1 MSRTDNVVIRRRR
14 SMLAG
19 ALGAAGLMALSA
31 WPSAAM
37 AQKKYDAGASDTEI
51 RIGNTMP
58 YSGPASAYG
67 TIGKTMAGYFDKV
80 NAGGGINGRKIRFI
94 SLDDAYSPPKTV
106 EQTRQLVEQEEVLL
120 IAGALGTP
128 TNAAVQKY
136 LNMKKIPQLFVDS
149 GSSRWADPKNFPWTM
164 GMLPTYTTEGA
175 IYAQHIL
182 ETNPNA
188 RIAVLYQND
197 DLGKDY
203 LRGFMGKLGD
213 KAAARIAAQ
222 ASFEVSAPTID
233 SQLVSLKAS
242 GADTLVLIATPK
254 AAAQAI
260 RRSAEM
266 GWKPVRYLSSTAN
279 SVDTVLQPAGLD
291 NATGVYSATYI
302 RVPSDPMW
310 KDSKE
315 VADYKA
321 WIRKYNPAANPD
333 ESYNVTGYYIA
344 QVLEHTLRRAGDNLT
359 RENVLKQAANLDL
372 TLPMLYPG
380 VRIRTTPDDYVAIKQ
395 MQLIRFNGEG
405 FEPIGP
411 IRGQ

>member
-1 MSRTDNVVIRRRR
+1 MDRLDRMVVIRQRRAV
-14 SMLAG
+14 LAL
-19 ALGAAGLMALSA
+19 ALGAAGLMAL
-31 WPSAAM
+31 PPTAA
-37 AQKKYDAGASDTEI
+37 AQKKYDTGASDTEI

-58 YSGPASAYG
+58 YSGPASSYG

-80 NAGGGINGRKIRFI
+80 NAEGGIHGRKVKFI

-106 EQTRQLVEQEEVLL
+106 EQTRQLVEQDEVLF
-120 IAGALGTP
+120 IAGSLGTP

-136 LNMKKIPQLFVDS
+136 LNMKKVPQLFVDS

-203 LRGFMGKLGD
+203 LKGFLGKLGD
-213 KAAARIAAQ
+213 KAEARVAAQ
-222 ASFEVSAPTID
+222 ASFEVSDPTID
-233 SQLVSLKAS
+233 SQLVALKAS
-242 GADTLVLIATPK
+242 GADTLVMIATPK

-260 RRSAEM
+260 RRAADM
-266 GWKPVRYLSSTAN
+266 GWKPARYLSSTAI
-279 SVDTVLQPAGLD
+279 SVDTVLRPAGLE
-291 NATGVYSATYI
+291 NSTGIYSATYI
-302 RVPSDPMW
+302 RDPSDPMW
-310 KDSKE
+310 KDDRN

-321 WIRKYNPAANPD
+321 WIRKYNPSANPD
-333 ESYNVTGYYIA
+333 ESYNVMGYYLA
-344 QVLEHTLRRAGDNLT
+344 QAIEHTLRQAGDNLT
-359 RENVLKQAANLDL
+359 RENVLRQAANLDL

-380 VRIRTTPDDYVAIKQ
+380 VRVRTTPEDYVAIKQ
-395 MQLIRFNGEG
+395 MQVIRFNGKG
-405 FEPIGP
+405 FDPIGP
-411 IRGQ
+411 IRSQ